1 MYQVKNFSPGTNFMS
16 QQQQQQPT
24 LYTGLSVEQAKIS
37 ASEPKPRL
45 RWTPELHER
54 FVEAV
59 TQLGGAEKA
68 TPKSVMRIMG
78 VKGLTLYHL
87 KSHLQKFRLGKQL
100 NKDTNVA
107 NRNASIV
114 SYNTPNA
121 QDLIAQQGHL
131 SSSSSDSQITEAL
144 RLQMEVQ
151 KKLHEQ
157 LEVQRHLQLRIEA
170 QGKYLQALLEKAR
183 ETFSVGGQDLNAS
196 VKLELCKAASSAE
209 TTLEQQ
215 LLFAREQRLQS
226 HNLHQ
231 VLASQQQSGIKK
243 PTRIFGG
250 IEPWMRL
257 KREEGMLD
265 QGLVTLSLQKPQA
278 HHIMGNKMEQ
288 GLDLNC
294 KEVNG
299 LDLNEF
305 GWAAGPTES

>member
-87 KSHLQKFRLGKQL
+87 KSHLQFLMLCFHQKFRLGKQL

-231 VLASQQQSGIKK
+231 
-243 PTRIFGG
+243 
-250 IEPWMRL
+250 
-257 KREEGMLD
+257 
-265 QGLVTLSLQKPQA
+265 PQA